1 MFTRVTNLSMTRS
14 AQYNLQ
20 NGLAALS
27 KLQNTASSQKAIA
40 LPSDDPA
47 GTAKSLQVNGQQAAT
62 TQYGRNIDD
71 GSSWLTT
78 IDTTLSSTSD
88 LMRQVRDL
96 TTQGANDGAL
106 PTSAKDSIINSLQG
120 LRDELLKQANTTYQG
135 RNVFAGNSDAGAA
148 FNSDLS
154 YNGDGST
161 VQRRVDDNTTVRVDA
176 DGGAIFGTGSDSAF
190 ALIDNIVSDLQNGTN
205 VGPRLTELDQ
215 RMSTIS
221 AAQASVG
228 TAETQLDRAKVT
240 NQNTALDLE
249 SQRSSV
255 EDIDLA
261 SVVLDLQSQ
270 QTTYQASL
278 ALTAKVLQP
287 TLMDFL
293 N

>member
-27 KLQNTASSQKAIA
+27 KLQVKATSQNAISV
-40 LPSDDPA
+40 PSDDPA
-47 GTAKSLQVNGQQAAT
+47 GTGKALQVTAQQAAT

-71 GSSWLTT
+71 GTSWVTT
-78 IDTTLSSTSD
+78 IDNTLSSTSD

-96 TTQGANDGAL
+96 TVQGANDGAL
-106 PTSAKDSIINSLQG
+106 TATSKASIVTSLQS

-148 FNSDLS
+148 FNADLS

-161 VQRRVDDNTTVRVDA
+161 VQRRVDANTTVRVDA
-176 DGGAIFGTGSDSAF
+176 NGSAIYGTGTTSAF
-190 ALIDNIVSDLQNGTN
+190 ALVDNIVSDLQNGTN
-205 VGPRLTELDQ
+205 VGPRLTEIDQ
-215 RMSTIS
+215 RMSAITAQQ
-221 AAQASVG
+221 AAIG
-228 TAETQLDRAKVT
+228 TTATQLDRAKVT
-240 NQNTALDLE
+240 NQNTSLDLE

-255 EDIDLA
+255 EGIDLA
-261 SVVLDLQSQ
+261 SVILDLQSQ

-278 ALTAKVLQP
+278 AMTAKVLQP

-293 N
+293 R

>member
-27 KLQNTASSQKAIA
+27 KLQDKSTSQKAIN

-47 GTAKSLQVNGQQAAT
+47 GTAKSLQVTGQQAAT

-96 TTQGANDGAL
+96 TVQGANDGAM
-106 PTSAKDSIINSLQG
+106 PASAKDSIINSLQG

-135 RNVFAGNSDAGAA
+135 RSIFAGNTDAGAA
-148 FNSDLS
+148 FNADLS

-176 DGGAIFGTGSDSAF
+176 DGGAIYGTGTNSAF

-228 TAETQLDRAKVT
+228 TTETQLDRAKVT

-255 EDIDLA
+255 QDVDLA
-261 SVVLDLQSQ
+261 SVILDLQSQ

-293 N
+293 R

>member
-1 MFTRVTNLSMTRS
+1 MFTRVTSLSMTRS

-27 KLQNTASSQKAIA
+27 KLQVKATSKNAITV
-40 LPSDDPA
+40 PSDDPA
-47 GTAKSLQVNGQQAAT
+47 GTGKALQVTSQQAAT

-71 GSSWLTT
+71 GASWLAT

-96 TTQGANDGAL
+96 TVQGANDGSL
-106 PTSAKDSIINSLQG
+106 STSAKASIVTSLQS
-120 LRDELLKQANTTYQG
+120 LRDELLKQANTSYQG

-148 FNSDLS
+148 FNPDLS

-161 VQRRVDDNTTVRVDA
+161 VQRRVDANTTVRVDA
-176 DGGAIFGTGSDSAF
+176 DGSAIYGTGATSVF
-190 ALIDNIVSDLQNGTN
+190 ALVDTIVSDLQNGTN
-205 VGPRLTELDQ
+205 VGPRLTEIDQ
-215 RMSTIS
+215 RMSAITAQQATI
-221 AAQASVG
+221 G
-228 TAETQLDRAKVT
+228 TTETQLDRAKVT
-240 NQNTALDLE
+240 NQNSALDLE
-249 SQRSSV
+249 TQRSSIQG
-255 EDIDLA
+255 IDLA
-261 SVVLDLQSQ
+261 SVILELQSQ

-293 N
+293 R

>member
-27 KLQNTASSQKAIA
+27 KLQNTASSQKTIA

-47 GTAKSLQVNGQQAAT
+47 GTAKSLLVNGQQAAT

-78 IDTTLSSTSD
+78 IDSTLSSTSD

-96 TTQGANDGAL
+96 TTQGANDGAV
-106 PTSAKDSIINSLQG
+106 PTSAKDSIISALQG

-135 RNVFAGNSDAGAA
+135 RSVFAGNSDAGAA
-148 FNSDLS
+148 FNADLS
-154 YNGDGST
+154 YA
-161 VQRRVDDNTTVRVDA
+161 NTTVRVDA
-176 DGGAIFGTGSDSAF
+176 DGSAIYGTGPDSAF
-190 ALIDNIVSDLQNGTN
+190 ALVDNIVSDLQNGTN

-221 AAQASVG
+221 AAQASIG
-228 TAETQLDRAKVT
+228 TTETQLDRAKVT

-249 SQRSSV
+249 TQRSSV
-255 EDIDLA
+255 EDVDLP
-261 SVVLDLQSQ
+261 SVILDLQSQ
-270 QTTYQASL
+270 QTSYQASL